1 MYPFL
6 YHRHYRNATGALVV
20 YDISNRSSFEAAG
33 DWINMVRDRAE
44 DNVMIGLIANK
55 IDLPSNRRVVS
66 QEEGQNLANMH
77 KVFYKETTVEDVGSL
92 RGAFERLAVGN
103 YWMMKKS
110 IEPAKQTTLSSVRI
124 IFS

>member
-1 MYPFL
+1 
-6 YHRHYRNATGALVV
+6 
-20 YDISNRSSFEAAG
+20 
-33 DWINMVRDRAE
+33 MVRDRAE

-66 QEEGQNLANMH
+66 QEEGQNLANMY

-92 RGAFERLAVGN
+92 RSAFERLAVGN
-103 YWMMKKS
+103 FGVMKKLT
-110 IEPAKQTTLSSVRI
+110 EPIKPTTLSLAKI